1 MVMPSL
7 RLAYD
12 DLLEASQG
20 TDLLVSHPLTFA
32 LQLVAERRHLPWV
45 ATVLA
50 PLSFMS
56 SFDPPVIVPVP
67 WLRKLRRFGP
77 KPYALLFGL
86 FKRIASNW
94 EAPLRQFRKDL
105 GLPPLKKP
113 ALFEGQ
119 FSSRLNLALFD
130 PQLARPQPDWPE
142 HTVVCGS
149 PVFEGTTQDDSQ
161 VTDLNRFLAAGEAPI
176 VFGLGSSAV
185 WVAGSFWEHAMAAAR
200 ELGRRAI
207 LITGPTSPKLLSE
220 GIKAFGYLP
229 YSKVFPAASVVVHQG
244 GTGTLAQAL
253 RAGRPQL
260 ILPLAFDQ
268 PDNAHRA
275 TALGLARAIPF
286 RKAKSQRL
294 VTELKQLLWNSDY
307 AAKAHAVAQ
316 ELTKVNGAKSAA
328 AQLIACLERHS
339 ARTARAEAQRKSA
352 QQVCPNCCQIRW
364 VLSLLYD
371 RKTGTSYSGSLLSPL
386 NVSTAERLA
395 AEGSLSLRRVL
406 GEEHQK
412 KLVSFFTLSAG
423 GFKQAAQNA
432 VVF

>member
-1 MVMPSL
+1 MGRFLFATMGSLGDLHPYIAIARALVERGHRGVIASAAEYRVPVQNAGVEFARVRPDHADFVDYRAAVARIFDSRRGAERLIREMVMPSL

-20 TDLLVSHPLTFA
+20 TNLLVSHPLTFT

-45 ATVLA
+45 ATALA

-56 SFDPPVIVPVP
+56 SFDPPVIAPVP
-67 WLRKLRRFGP
+67 WLRKLRWFGP

-86 FKRIASNW
+86 LKRIASNW

-105 GLPPLKKP
+105 GLPPLMKP

-119 FSSRLNLALFD
+119 FSPRLNLALFD
-130 PQLARPQPDWPE
+130 SQLARPQPDWPE

-149 PVFEGTTQDDSQ
+149 PVFEGTTQNDSQ

-220 GIKAFGYLP
+220 GIKAFSYLP

-268 PDNAHRA
+268 PDNANRA

-286 RKAKSQRL
+286 WKAKSQRL

-316 ELTKVNGAKSAA
+316 ELTKVNGAEFAA
-328 AQLIACLERHS
+328 AELIACLERHS
-339 ARTARAEAQRKSA
+339 A
-352 QQVCPNCCQIRW
+352 P
-364 VLSLLYD
+364 
-371 RKTGTSYSGSLLSPL
+371 
-386 NVSTAERLA
+386 
-395 AEGSLSLRRVL
+395 
-406 GEEHQK
+406 H
-412 KLVSFFTLSAG
+412 
-423 GFKQAAQNA
+423 
-432 VVF
+432 